1 MLIEILKTVLSALR
15 SAFRSRAALLAE
27 NVVLRQPL
35 IVLRRSVAKPR
46 VRARDRVLLALVT
59 RVFAKVLKAVI
70 IVRPETVVCRHGS
83 FWRLVWR
90 RKSGRPVGRLPADS
104 DLRTMIRRLWT
115 ENPRWGEDRIAGE
128 LRKLGYKAS
137 PRTVAKYR
145 PPHLPRNR
153 GQSWPT
159 FVRNHLHQTWA
170 CDFLT
175 IVTLRFQIL
184 YCFVIVDLAR
194 REIVHIAVTSSP
206 SAPFAGQCFVEAVAD
221 RDNENPRF
229 MIRDRDSIYGK
240 EFRRRVK
247 SCGTRCLITPPR
259 SPQANAICERLNGTL
274 RRDCLDHIIVIDDVH
289 ADHVLKEY
297 GRYYHGRPHRSL
309 RMQPP
314 IGARWLTP
322 VRRGPPKDVV
332 SHPVLGGLHHEYH
345 ARGA

>member
-1 MLIEILKTVLSALR
+1 
-15 SAFRSRAALLAE
+15 
-27 NVVLRQPL
+27 
-35 IVLRRSVAKPR
+35 
-46 VRARDRVLLALVT
+46 
-59 RVFAKVLKAVI
+59 
-70 IVRPETVVCRHGS
+70 
-83 FWRLVWR
+83 
-90 RKSGRPVGRLPADS
+90 
-104 DLRTMIRRLWT
+104 MIRRFWT
-115 ENPRWGEDRIAGE
+115 ENALWGEARIAGE
-128 LRKLGYKAS
+128 LCKLGYKVS

-153 GQSWPT
+153 GQSWLT

-184 YCFVIVDLAR
+184 YCFVIVYLAR

-206 SAPFAGQCFVEAVAD
+206 SAKFAGQCFVEAVVD

-259 SPQANAICERLNGTL
+259 SPKANAICERLNGTL
-274 RRDCLDHIIVIDDVH
+274 RRDCLDHIIVIDVH
-289 ADHVLKEY
+289 AQRVLKEY
-297 GRYYHGRPHRSL
+297 ACYYDGRPHRGL

-314 IGARWLTP
+314 IGARWLAP
-322 VRRGPPKDVV
+322 VRRVPPKDVV
-332 SHPVLGGLHHEYH
+332 PRPVLGGFHHEYY
-345 ARGA
+345 ARVA